1 MKGGVEM
8 ITMEQLSFGV
18 EVEVGAQTRE
28 TVARAVQSVVGGT
41 IRHIGG
47 PPYDPWSLH
56 AADGREWRV
65 VADSSLPYPPD
76 LRAEVVSPILTWDD
90 LPTVQAV
97 VRALR
102 CIHCEV
108 GPLNGLHV
116 HVGAESFT
124 GKTLAILAKQVYAN
138 EELIF
143 HAFGVS
149 DERKARYTK
158 PLDPAFIARL
168 VRRKPVTR
176 EAFFHCWYNT
186 KDYQPT
192 RYHVTRY
199 HLLNLN
205 SAAMERNTI
214 EFRAYTPE
222 GLHAGKIKAAIV
234 FSLALCARAL
244 NSRAASAKRKTYDP
258 ASAKYDFR
266 VAMILALRLS
276 GPQHRHTRRHLLA
289 RMPGDAAFK
298 HTCRPGKSSV
308 KQAEAASEAG
318 VAPARPQTGGPSH
331 ATA

>member
-1 MKGGVEM
+1 M
-8 ITMEQLSFGV
+8 ITMEHLSFGV
-18 EVEVGAQTRE
+18 EVEVGGQTRE
-28 TVARAVQSVVGGT
+28 AVAQAVQAVVGGT
-41 IRHIGG
+41 IRHVGG
-47 PPYDPWSLH
+47 PPYDPWSIT

-76 LRAEVVSPILTWDD
+76 LRAEVVSPILTLDD
-90 LPTVQAV
+90 LSTVQAV

-102 CIHCEV
+102 RIQCDV

-116 HVGAESFT
+116 HVGAELFT

-176 EAFFHCWYNT
+176 EAFFQCWYNA
-186 KDYQPT
+186 KHYAPT
-192 RYHVTRY
+192 RYHVSRY

-222 GLHAGKIKAAIV
+222 GLHAGKITAAIV

-266 VAMILALRLS
+266 VALILALRLS

-298 HTCRPGKSSV
+298 HTCRPGRSSV
-308 KQAEAASEAG
+308 KKIEAASESSAIH
-318 VAPARPQTGGPSH
+318 ATPQTGGRFH
-331 ATA
+331 DTT

>member
-1 MKGGVEM
+1 M
-8 ITMEQLSFGV
+8 ITMEQLSFGM
-18 EVEVGAQTRE
+18 EVEVGGKTRAAVAQ
-28 TVARAVQSVVGGT
+28 AVQSVVGGT
-41 IRHIGG
+41 LRHVGG
-47 PPYDPWSLH
+47 PPYDPWSLL

-65 VADSSLPYPPD
+65 VADSSLSYPPD

-90 LPTVQAV
+90 LSTVQAV

-102 CIHCEV
+102 RIHCDV

-116 HVGAESFT
+116 HVGAEHFT

-149 DERKARYTK
+149 EERKARYTK

-176 EAFFHCWYNT
+176 EAFFQCWYNT

-244 NSRAASAKRKTYDP
+244 NSRAASATRKTYDP

-266 VAMILALRLS
+266 VALILALQLS

-298 HTCRPGKSSV
+298 HTRRPGTSSV
-308 KQAEAASEAG
+308 KQVVAASEAG
-318 VAPARPQTGGPSH
+318 TVLANPQTGGTSH